1 MDLIEAIVSRRSVGR
16 LTEPAPTDDEL
27 TALLEHAVTAPDH
40 GLLRPWRLI
49 IVRDDARRLLGEAF
63 VTASDD
69 ERAAA
74 KPMRAP
80 LLVSIVFSPR
90 PSPKVPEWEQLAAV
104 SAMVQNLCLLLHI
117 KGWGSIWR
125 SGAVTDAPPV
135 RAVLDLRATEQLLG
149 WLYVGTPEP
158 VQQARHRPLALADVR
173 ARISTLDEK
182 GVLRCA

>member
-1 MDLIEAIVSRRSVGR
+1 MDLIEAIVTRRSVGR
-16 LTEPAPTDDEL
+16 LAEPAPTDDEL
-27 TALLEHAVTAPDH
+27 VALLGHAVTAPDH
-40 GLLRPWRLI
+40 GLLRPWRLVT
-49 IVRDDARRLLGEAF
+49 VRDDARRLVGEAF
-63 VTASDD
+63 AEASGD

-74 KPMRAP
+74 KPLRAP

-90 PSPKVPEWEQLAAV
+90 ASLKVPEWEQLAAV

-125 SGAVTDAPPV
+125 TGAVIDAPPV
-135 RAVLDLRATEQLLG
+135 RTVLDLGPAERLLG
-149 WLYVGTPEP
+149 WLYIGTPEA
-158 VQQARHRPLALADVR
+158 VQQVRHQPLALADVR